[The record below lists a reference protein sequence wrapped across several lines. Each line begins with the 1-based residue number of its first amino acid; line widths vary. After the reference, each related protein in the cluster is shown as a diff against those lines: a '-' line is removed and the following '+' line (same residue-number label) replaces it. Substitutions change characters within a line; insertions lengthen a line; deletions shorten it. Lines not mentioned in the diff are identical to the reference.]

1 MRMRL
6 VYVFVLGILCGGMSL
21 RVFAQPID
29 SSYLTTYYEQKVSLF
44 RLLPSKKNAI
54 IFLGNSI
61 TDIGEWAEIW
71 QHPRVI
77 NRGVSSDNT
86 FGVMARLD
94 EVTQHQPAKIFVMI
108 GINDIARGTPVA
120 TILSNYSRIISEIKS
135 ASPRTQVYIQS
146 VLPTNNSFS
155 QFVRHQNKDSQI
167 REVNEGLAQLALQ
180 EGLDYIH
187 LYPHFLDETGKL
199 SSDYTN
205 DGLHLNGAGYMLWKQ
220 ILTEGKYCCR

>member
-6 VYVFVLGILCGGMSL
+6 LYVYVIGIICGGLSQGA
-21 RVFAQPID
+21 FAQPTD

-44 RLLPSKKNAI
+44 RLLPIKKHAI
-54 IFLGNSI
+54 IFMGNSI

-86 FGVMARLD
+86 FGVLARLD
-94 EVTQHQPAKIFVMI
+94 EVTQRQPAKIFIMI

-120 TILSNYSRIISEIKS
+120 TILSNYSRIITEIKS
-135 ASPRTQVYIQS
+135 ASPRTRVYIQS
-146 VLPTNNSFS
+146 VLPTNNSFP

-199 SSDYTN
+199 SADYTN